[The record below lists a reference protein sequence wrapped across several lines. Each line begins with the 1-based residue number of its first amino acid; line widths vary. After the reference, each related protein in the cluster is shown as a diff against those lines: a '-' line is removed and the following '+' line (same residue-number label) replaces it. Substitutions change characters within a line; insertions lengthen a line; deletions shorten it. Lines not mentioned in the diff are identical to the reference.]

1 MWIMCCGLN
10 ESRALFPSPKDGAEY
25 KNGNMSASQTG
36 PALKIGGLEL
46 DNPFILA
53 PLAGLTNWP
62 FRRLAK
68 EAGAGLTFTEMASA
82 TALAHRGKAT
92 LKLLETDLEVEK
104 PFAVQLFG
112 KDPDHLARAC
122 QIAVEC
128 GAELIDL
135 NLGCPARKVINS
147 GHGSALLKDPQQIRR
162 ALRAM
167 VKAVKV
173 PITVKTRP
181 AFAPGVGSTVFE
193 LLPMLIDEGVAAITL
208 HPRMTS
214 EGFAGEADWGIVAE
228 LAAKSPVPVIGSGD
242 IVTAE
247 DAVFKLKN
255 YGAQGVMIGRG
266 AKGRPWLFR
275 QSLALWRG
283 DQALPISLEER
294 LNTAERHARLLFE
307 SVGHKAP
314 FMLRTVMMWYTKGLR
329 GAAEFRAK
337 LCREENLETQIELLR
352 QCVDHHLQE
361 TAEAEN

>member
-1 MWIMCCGLN
+1 MCSGLN
-10 ESRALFPSPKDGAEY
+10 DPASTPPGAETP
-25 KNGNMSASQTG
+25 ARAEE
-36 PALKIGGLEL
+36 PALRIGGLAL

-112 KDPDHLARAC
+112 RNPEHLARASE
-122 QIAVEC
+122 IAAEC
-128 GAELIDL
+128 GAKLVDL
-135 NLGCPARKVINS
+135 NLGCPARKVIGS
-147 GHGSALLKDPQQIRR
+147 GHGSALLKEPEQIRL

-167 VKAVKV
+167 VKAVSI
-173 PITVKTRP
+173 PITIKTRP

-193 LLPMLIDEGVAAITL
+193 LLPMLVDEGAAAITL

-214 EGFAGEADWGIVAE
+214 EGFAGVADWNIVGE
-228 LAAKSPVPVIGSGD
+228 LAARSPIPVIGSGD
-242 IVTAE
+242 IVNAE
-247 DAVFKLKN
+247 DAVFKLRN
-255 YGAQGVMIGRG
+255 YGAKGVMIGRG

-275 QSLALWRG
+275 QCLALWRG
-283 DQALPISLEER
+283 GEIPEITLEER
-294 LNTAERHARLLFE
+294 LATAERHARLLFE

-329 GAAEFRAK
+329 GAAEFRAR
-337 LCREENLETQIELLR
+337 LCREENLENQIRLLHE
-352 QCVDHHLQE
+352 CVEHHRLE
-361 TAEAEN
+361 STRAESEDLISHD